1 MYQIFIAEDEPAA
14 MKHLCTL
21 VKLKCPQFEIIG
33 CADNGKEALEQMDTL
48 QPDVLITDVKM
59 PVMDGI
65 SLVEKVKEKYPRIF
79 SVIISGYQEF
89 DYARAAIRA
98 GVCDYILKPVRPS
111 TFQESMRIL
120 QGRLDELYYT
130 IRNDMLQQMCR
141 GTGLK
146 EKQYFRRVFS
156 SETYY
161 VALLRKNSLP
171 RRFVNSRETEI
182 FSIKNEQMMVYG
194 RDEREA
200 LYICPRELIFHSSFY
215 QLLQHILEKEKRTA
229 AYLTLVWNEDPVP
242 AEELP
247 QKIPCLY
254 QELDSSLIIGRDQ
267 ILSLKDQ
274 RENIQ
279 AGEGELEHLKILL
292 KEGNRAKALEEV
304 EKCFHLWEAQ
314 EVTQL
319 WVEDKVRE
327 VCGLFRKYHMLE
339 ESVEMCEYFMDEAFY
354 YAENMQD
361 LRENM
366 LQIFSR
372 NTEEE
377 ARRIKIDT
385 PEFFEKITC
394 YMRENLTEP
403 LSPRRICQVFGISQT
418 YLSRLFR
425 KYSPQSFSKT
435 LNVMRVEKACEI
447 MKEPGNYFIKDIA
460 SMAGYGDQFYFSR
473 IFRSLTGISPSEYI
487 EQNR

>member
-33 CADNGKEALEQMDTL
+33 CADNGKEALEQMDRL

-171 RRFVNSRETEI
+171 RRFVNSR
-182 FSIKNEQMMVYG
+182 K
-194 RDEREA
+194 
-200 LYICPRELIFHSSFY
+200 PRSF
-215 QLLQHILEKEKRTA
+215 
-229 AYLTLVWNEDPVP
+229 P
-242 AEELP
+242 
-247 QKIPCLY
+247 
-254 QELDSSLIIGRDQ
+254 
-267 ILSLKDQ
+267 
-274 RENIQ
+274 
-279 AGEGELEHLKILL
+279 
-292 KEGNRAKALEEV
+292 
-304 EKCFHLWEAQ
+304 
-314 EVTQL
+314 
-319 WVEDKVRE
+319 
-327 VCGLFRKYHMLE
+327 
-339 ESVEMCEYFMDEAFY
+339 
-354 YAENMQD
+354 
-361 LRENM
+361 
-366 LQIFSR
+366 
-372 NTEEE
+372 
-377 ARRIKIDT
+377 
-385 PEFFEKITC
+385 
-394 YMRENLTEP
+394 
-403 LSPRRICQVFGISQT
+403 
-418 YLSRLFR
+418 
-425 KYSPQSFSKT
+425 
-435 LNVMRVEKACEI
+435 
-447 MKEPGNYFIKDIA
+447 
-460 SMAGYGDQFYFSR
+460 
-473 IFRSLTGISPSEYI
+473 
-487 EQNR
+487 